1 MNASTAWPRT
11 RIDRMLGT
19 TAWTVIVAGTVM
31 GAVLPALGLVPAE
44 DLLAW
49 IIPAFF
55 TIVII
60 RLALGMLAARGR
72 RAPWIALT
80 LALILWATGSAT
92 LNTTANGAHDFP
104 SASEVFFLASYVT
117 MGAALVLDVRARRTT
132 AWTAWVEAL
141 IVCGAAGTLAAAVI
155 VTPISGAFPQ
165 GGLPLLVAL
174 LFPLIDLG
182 LALLV
187 VGQWALGARPWSAR
201 TAGLIGAF
209 ALFAIADASLVLNL
223 STGTYEFRSALV
235 VLWAVAVQALVSAFC
250 LPNPPSRSVGRSLPA
265 GFLMGSF
272 LLSVIVLIVHP
283 ASTGG
288 LLLAIPAAVTCLG
301 TALRLAM
308 ALHEARASSQEL
320 RLARTDDLTGLPN
333 RPALMNE
340 LDRRIRDGQSVGFM
354 LLDLDGFK
362 EVNDTL
368 GHDAGDALIQ
378 LAARRI
384 TDSVPDNLHVARV
397 GGDEFAILTVEDDAL
412 DLFDRAQEIRTAV
425 SAPARV
431 DGLNL
436 RMAGSIGITTS
447 LPDDQRAADVLRR
460 ADIAM
465 YDAKSSGTGAVLYQP
480 ELDAFSRQRL
490 EMSEELRDG
499 MERGQI
505 AVWYQP
511 KVDARTLDII
521 GVEALVRWAHPDN
534 GMVSP
539 LAFLPTARRAGL
551 MFALSE
557 VVARQAIAEVA
568 AWHLAGLRIGVA
580 INVAPPELLG
590 GALMPLIYDVMAKH
604 ALPPAAVTIEVT
616 EDSFIGEPNLARDV
630 IADVRDHGLHAS
642 IDDYGTGFSSLS
654 YLRDLPVNEV
664 KLDRSFVASVH
675 ADEPS
680 RLIVSS
686 TVDMSHALGMSVV
699 AEGVEGDSVMASV
712 AAMGV
717 DTLQGYGIAAPMPG
731 AQIPMWVNEWQR
743 RPAPLG
749 RR

>member
-1 MNASTAWPRT
+1 MDASSAWPRT

-19 TAWTVIVAGTVM
+19 TAWAIIAAGTVL
-31 GAVLPALGLVPAE
+31 GAALPALGLIAAE

-55 TIVII
+55 GVVIL
-60 RLALGMLAARGR
+60 RLVVGMGLARGR
-72 RAPWIALT
+72 RAAWIALT

-92 LNTTANGAHDFP
+92 LNSAQGGAHSFP

-117 MGAALVLDVRARRTT
+117 MAAALVLDVRARRAT
-132 AWTAWVEAL
+132 AWTAWVEAI

-155 VTPISGAFPQ
+155 ITPISGAFPQ

-187 VGQWALGARPWSAR
+187 VGQWALGARRWSGR
-201 TAGLIGAF
+201 TGGLIAAF
-209 ALFAIADASLVLNL
+209 VLFAVADASLVLNL
-223 STGTYEFRSALV
+223 RTGTYEFVTALV
-235 VLWAVAVQALVSAFC
+235 VLWAVAVQVLVSSFC
-250 LPNPPSRSVGRSLPA
+250 RPNPPSRSMARSLPVA
-265 GFLMGSF
+265 FLMGSF
-272 LLSVIVLIVHP
+272 LVSVIVLIAHP
-283 ASTGG
+283 ASTSGF
-288 LLLAIPAAVTCLG
+288 LLAIPAAVTCLA
-301 TALRLAM
+301 TAVRLAM
-308 ALHEARASSQEL
+308 ALHEAHESSQEL

-333 RPALMNE
+333 RPALMRE
-340 LDRRIRDGQSVGFM
+340 LDRRIGNGQSIGFM

-384 TDSVPDNLHVARV
+384 TDSVPDHLHVARV
-397 GGDEFAILTVEDDAL
+397 GGDEFAILTTEDDEL
-412 DLFDRAQEIRTAV
+412 DLFERAEEIRIAV

-436 RMAGSIGITTS
+436 RMAGSIGITTG

-465 YDAKSSGTGAVLYQP
+465 YDAKSSGSGAAVYQP

-490 EMSEELRDG
+490 EMSEELRHG
-499 MERGQI
+499 MDRGQI

-511 KVDARTLDII
+511 KVDARTLDVI
-521 GVEALVRWAHPDN
+521 GVEALVRWSHPDR
-534 GMVSP
+534 GLVSP
-539 LAFLPTARRAGL
+539 VAFLPTARRAGL

-557 VVARQAIAEVA
+557 IVARQAIAEVA
-568 AWHLAGLRIGVA
+568 SWHLAGLRLGVA

-590 GALMPLIYDVMAKH
+590 GSFMSIVYDVMSSH
-604 ALPPAAVTIEVT
+604 ALPPASVTIEVT

-630 IADVRDHGLHAS
+630 IAEVRDRGLHAS

-654 YLRDLPVNEV
+654 YLRDLPVSEV

-686 TVDMSHALGMSVV
+686 TVEMSHALGMSVV
-699 AEGVEGDSVMASV
+699 AEGVEGDRVMASI
-712 AAMGV
+712 AKIGV
-717 DTLQGYGIAAPMPG
+717 DTLQGYGISPPMPG

-743 RPAPLG
+743 RPAPVVP
-749 RR
+749 R